1 MVRPGCGKLCI
12 LQVIVRVDLDPAIFI
27 LFIMVGV
34 VLIHLVSKLCDK
46 SVPSAPAHLFLN
58 RALLAE
64 VMQLLLLLGLVIFLV
79 TVGLNDGYLLTMKIF

>member
-1 MVRPGCGKLCI
+1 M
-12 LQVIVRVDLDPAIFI
+12 IVRVDLDPTIFI
-27 LFIMVGV
+27 LYVVVGV

-46 SVPSAPAHLFLN
+46 SVSSAPTHLFLN

-79 TVGLNDGYLLTMKIF
+79 MVGLNDGYLLTMKVF